1 MVGGI
6 NHSIVTVYN
15 SDRYIVISHLIYIS
29 PMTNKKLSAFSFAHW
44 PFFCWEV
51 SIWVFHPIFHWVI
64 CIFKLSCRNFFVFW
78 LYHSFVNKC
87 FAVFSSSKKDKP
99 KKNNLNTNPWIFIKC
114 FYIFIYL
121 IFFIYKIFWQDKGK
135 KSWALRVV
143 QRISALT
150 HCVTVN
156 PEQVSHDVM
165 NSLRAEWIS

>member
-1 MVGGI
+1 MLF
-6 NHSIVTVYN
+6 
-15 SDRYIVISHLIYIS
+15 HLLIGH
-29 PMTNKKLSAFSFAHW
+29 FSVEKCLFEYFTQ
-44 PFFCWEV
+44 FFIGW
-51 SIWVFHPIFHWVI
+51 
-64 CIFKLSCRNFFVFW
+64 FVFLNW
-78 LYHSFVNKC
+78 VVGIFLYSDYTIPLSINVLQYFIP
-87 FAVFSSSKKDKP
+87 AKKDKP

-121 IFFIYKIFWQDKGK
+121 IFFIYKIFWQNKGK